1 MSVWG
6 RLSEVG
12 LLHPCLRVWT
22 LCCYKNV
29 SVLTCALVCV
39 CACACVCTCVCV
51 CVCGGDGGGEG
62 CIRAPPDG
70 SGRVH
75 ECKQCGDV
83 SKVGSAS
90 N

>member
-1 MSVWG
+1 M
-6 RLSEVG
+6 
-12 LLHPCLRVWT
+12 
-22 LCCYKNV
+22 

-39 CACACVCTCVCV
+39 RVCV
-51 CVCGGDGGGEG
+51 WGGGGDGGGEG